1 MSCFVMAFQARNR
14 SMRMSLGLSSW
25 GAVFFLINDWFL
37 EAVVRLVTE
46 VAREIE

>member
-1 MSCFVMAFQARNR
+1 MTFQAVNR

-25 GAVFFLINDWFL
+25 GAVFFLIKDWFL